1 MRRWERWSFNIT
13 ALLVSATGFTYFWMK
28 YLLVNE
34 DPFAV
39 VNHPWEAAMLS
50 LHVLASPPFI
60 LLFGT
65 ILNSH
70 VMKKLGATRIPNR
83 TSGLISFGTFAAMVA
98 SGYVLQ
104 VATSESIR
112 QALVIAHV
120 GSGAVFTIAYAIH
133 LIISVRLVRSR
144 PARPAVQ
151 AVA

>member
-1 MRRWERWSFNIT
+1 
-13 ALLVSATGFTYFWMK
+13 
-28 YLLVNE
+28 
-34 DPFAV
+34 
-39 VNHPWEAAMLS
+39 MLS